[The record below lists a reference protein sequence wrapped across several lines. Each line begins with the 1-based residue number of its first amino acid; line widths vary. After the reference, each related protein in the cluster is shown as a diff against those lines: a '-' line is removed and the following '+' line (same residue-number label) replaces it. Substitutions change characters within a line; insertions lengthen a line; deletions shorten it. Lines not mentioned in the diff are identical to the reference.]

1 MKSGHLG
8 SVHNVYKL
16 RFSRRHPTGTSPFS
30 LDIINMFAKLWD
42 ALSVVYTSMY
52 SPVSHCSDWAS
63 NQSLP
68 AEYQNPQTHPDVAF
82 PRCGEKASEKCSVC
96 FTIFP
101 MKIVSIINSSL
112 GYPIRLL
119 IEKRLH
125 HRDNWSVTEMWGGK
139 TSGLSSRNGC
149 VLTREWDVLPSAN
162 TLTPDF
168 DSPNRDLHVKHFYTT
183 AGKEI
188 CEAQLVK

>member
-8 SVHNVYKL
+8 WVHNVYKL

-42 ALSVVYTSMY
+42 TLSVVYTSMY
-52 SPVSHCSDWAS
+52 PPVSHCSDWAS

-68 AEYQNPQTHPDVAF
+68 AEYQNPQTHPDLAF

-101 MKIVSIINSSL
+101 LKSVSILNSSL
-112 GYPIRLL
+112 GYPVRLL
-119 IEKRLH
+119 IEKRQTTCLWLWCIPPH
-125 HRDNWSVTEMWGGK
+125 ISVTNKWIIFP
-139 TSGLSSRNGC
+139 
-149 VLTREWDVLPSAN
+149 EWMHLNNRVRC
-162 TLTPDF
+162 
-168 DSPNRDLHVKHFYTT
+168 SPL
-183 AGKEI
+183 
-188 CEAQLVK
+188 C

>member
-8 SVHNVYKL
+8 WVHNVYKL

-52 SPVSHCSDWAS
+52 PPVSHCSEWAS

-68 AEYQNPQTHPDVAF
+68 VEYQNPQTHPDLAF

-125 HRDNWSVTEMWGGK
+125 HSMRSFLFTSQSQ

-149 VLTREWDVLPSAN
+149 VLTRVRC
-162 TLTPDF
+162 
-168 DSPNRDLHVKHFYTT
+168 SPLR
-183 AGKEI
+183 
-188 CEAQLVK
+188 